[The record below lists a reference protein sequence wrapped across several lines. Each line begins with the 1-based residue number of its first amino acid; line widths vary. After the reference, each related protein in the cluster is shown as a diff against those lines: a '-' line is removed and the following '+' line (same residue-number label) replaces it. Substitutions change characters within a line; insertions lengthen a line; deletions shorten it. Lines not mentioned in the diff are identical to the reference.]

1 VRPDALPDYLAP
13 LRDALVE
20 ARRERQSI
28 PVEGLP
34 VPRSDADAYAVQT
47 AVADAC
53 GFFASSRPRAWKVGA
68 ASRDAIPNAAPLPP
82 KHVVRGPATF
92 AAGTFNRI
100 LIEGEIAFRLRAPL
114 GDIATDSSTVAAVI
128 GEWLVTI
135 EVVDPRYAN
144 LDDAAPTLRLAD
156 HGMHGALVVGSG
168 GPLPDAVDWTSLVAR
183 VRRNGVL
190 VKETRGGHPLGNL
203 LFLLP
208 WLARHA
214 IERGMPL
221 GEGDVV
227 TAGTWT
233 GVLEA
238 FPGETIDVEFP
249 AIGRTSA
256 RFE

>member
-1 VRPDALPDYLAP
+1 MRPESLPDYLVP
-13 LRDALVE
+13 LRDALVD
-20 ARRERQSI
+20 ARREGQSI
-28 PVEGLP
+28 SLEGLP

-68 ASRDAIPNAAPLPP
+68 ASRAAVPNAAPLPP
-82 KHVVRGPATF
+82 RYIVRSPATF

-114 GDIATDSSTVAAVI
+114 GDAAADPASVAAAI

-144 LDDAAPTLRLAD
+144 LDDAGPTLRLAD
-156 HGMHGALVVGSG
+156 HGMHGALVVGGG

-183 VRRNGVL
+183 VRRNGEL

-214 IERGMPL
+214 AECGVTL
-221 GEGDVV
+221 GDGDVV

-233 GVLEA
+233 GVVEA

-249 AIGRTSA
+249 AIGRASA
-256 RFE
+256 CFE

>member
-1 VRPDALPDYLAP
+1 VRADTFPAYLVP

-34 VPRSDADAYAVQT
+34 VPRSDAEAYAVQT

-68 ASRDAIPNAAPLPP
+68 ASRDAVPNAAPLPP
-82 KHVVRGPATF
+82 KHVVRSPATF

-100 LIEGEIAFRLRAPL
+100 LIEGEVAFRLRAPL
-114 GDIATDSSTVAAVI
+114 GDATADPSAVAASI
-128 GEWLVTI
+128 DEWLVTI

-144 LDDAAPTLRLAD
+144 LDDAGPTLRLAD

-168 GPLPDAVDWTSLVAR
+168 GPLPGVVDWMSLVAR
-183 VRRNGVL
+183 VRRNGEL

-214 IERGMPL
+214 IERGVPL
-221 GEGDVV
+221 GEGGVV

-233 GVLEA
+233 GVIEA
-238 FPGETIDVEFP
+238 HAGQTIDVEFEGV
-249 AIGRTSA
+249 GRARA